1 MTTRREHWATVY
13 ATRDERDVSW
23 FEAVQA
29 VSVRMIEAAGVS
41 ADSRVIDVGGGES
54 RVVDYLLARGV
65 ARVAVL
71 DISSEALARARRRLG
86 ALATRVTWI
95 EGDATGD
102 WICDPVD
109 IWHDRATFHFLT
121 SADDRARYGANLRRV
136 LEPHGTAIIATFA
149 LEGPE
154 KCSGLPV
161 VRYSPQSLAA
171 ELGGDFELVDA
182 ETPVHTTPWGATQSF
197 QYSRFLRR

>member
-1 MTTRREHWATVY
+1 MTTRREHWASVY
-13 ATRDERDVSW
+13 ANRGERDVSW
-23 FEAVQA
+23 FEAVPA

-41 ADSRVIDVGGGES
+41 ADSRVIDVGAGES

-65 ARVAVL
+65 TGITVL
-71 DISSEALARARRRLG
+71 DVSSDALARARRRLG
-86 ALATRVTWI
+86 ALAARVTWI
-95 EGDATGD
+95 DADVTGD

-121 SADDRARYGANLRRV
+121 SADDRARYGANLRRM
-136 LEPHGTAIIATFA
+136 LKARGTAIIATFA
-149 LEGPE
+149 LDGPE

-171 ELGGDFELVDA
+171 ELGDEFALVESA
-182 ETPVHTTPWGATQSF
+182 THVHTTPSGASQSF
-197 QYSRFLRR
+197 QYSRLVRR